1 MDRLK
6 SKGSYH
12 SKMMMDGYVASRY
25 TFRDGGQANIIEKID
40 KHKIH

>member
-1 MDRLK
+1 MI
-6 SKGSYH
+6 
-12 SKMMMDGYVASRY
+12 MDGYVASRY